1 MPAATRQH
9 PRGNGRRT
17 SGPAVSGFVRESYLM
32 DRLPELLAAVIGGSL
47 LGFGLVL
54 AARRLTG
61 GFNATDAGTAWL
73 VAGAGIALVIAVDVA
88 AAVAG
93 GGVGPWL
100 ARCGVVCGV
109 AAVAVPDRLGAGWLS
124 LVAVAIAALP
134 LLVRPRGR
142 GWMHPDRIPEAPM
155 PEPQASRRR
164 PRPAAPD
171 ARDESHDRRPRLPG
185 RLVQRQERYEL
196 PSGTDCLRGRVLLAV
211 AAGGKT
217 AHAHVG
223 FCPAFTRTPNVRVET
238 DYDGVEAVVSAAE
251 VLPWGVRVECRLA
264 EPADEP
270 LEIPVDVFVQGTE

>member
-9 PRGNGRRT
+9 PRGNGRR
-17 SGPAVSGFVRESYLM
+17 GLRPATDGVVRGSHLM
-32 DRLPELLAAVIGGSL
+32 GRLPEVVAAVIGGSL

-54 AARRLTG
+54 VARRLTG
-61 GFNATDAGTAWL
+61 GFDAADAGTAWL
-73 VAGAGIALVIAVDVA
+73 VAGVGIALVVAVDVA
-88 AAVAG
+88 AVVT

-100 ARCGVVCGV
+100 ARCGVACGV
-109 AAVAVPDRLGAGWLS
+109 AAVAVPDRLGTGWLS
-124 LVAVAIAALP
+124 LAAVAIAALP
-134 LLVRPRGR
+134 LVFGPRARGWRHPASLPAVPVPRPR
-142 GWMHPDRIPEAPM
+142 
-155 PEPQASRRR
+155 ASRRR
-164 PRPAAPD
+164 PRPAVPD
-171 ARDESHDRRPRLPG
+171 SGDESHDRRRPRLPG

-211 AAGGKT
+211 TAGGKT

-270 LEIPVDVFVQGTE
+270 LEIPVDVFVQGSE